1 MPASIVK
8 LFSEKTGKSIQDVET
23 LWDKA
28 KVIVKKE
35 YPKVKETDDNF
46 YQIVTG
52 VLKKMLGLSEDVA
65 APAMTTTTMGDY
77 QYRKKVFFQ
86 KRFTDKKSEKFR
98 KKKKSQTVATFDPP
112 FTNGN

>member
-8 LFSEKTGKSIQDVET
+8 NFSNKTGKSEEEVEK
-23 LWDKA
+23 LWNQA
-28 KVIVKKE
+28 KEIVKKD

-52 VLKKMLGLSEDVA
+52 ILKKMLGMTEDVA

-77 QYRKKVFFQ
+77 VHRKKLMMQ
-86 KRFTDKKSEKFR
+86 KRFESKVKKN
-98 KKKKSQTVATFDPP
+98 KKKPVTIYDPP
-112 FTNGN
+112 IG